1 MKVFTAPEVPHGHLT
16 NTLFL
21 AGSIEMG
28 KAENWQQLVIDELQ
42 SKDIAGVVYNP
53 RRKDWDASWAAGSP
67 EMKAQIN
74 WELDQLEDAQ
84 TIFFYFQGDT
94 LSPIS
99 LLELGM
105 AVAWSQRPPRSRPK
119 VIVVVEPDFWRRTN
133 ILETCRRGDVTV
145 RANLKAGM
153 DILLQ
158 ELEDF

>member
-28 KAENWQQLVIDELQ
+28 RAVDWQARVIEET
-42 SKDIAGVVYNP
+42 KDFAGVIYNP
-53 RRKDWDASWAAGSP
+53 RRKDWDASWAAETP
-67 EMKAQIN
+67 QMRFQIN
-74 WELDQLEDAQ
+74 WELNQLEEAQ

-105 AVAWSQRPPRSRPK
+105 AVAWTIAYSPNLRPN
-119 VIVVVEPDFWRRTN
+119 VIVVVEKNFWRRTN
-133 ILETCRRGDVTV
+133 ILETCARGSVLVFDTLDEGLT
-145 RANLKAGM
+145 ALKQT
-153 DILLQ
+153 IK
-158 ELEDF
+158 DF

>member
-1 MKVFTAPEVPHGHLT
+1 LKVFTAPEVPNGHLT

-28 KAENWQQLVIDELQ
+28 KAADWQQQVIDELQ
-42 SKDIAGVVYNP
+42 RTDIAGVIYNP
-53 RRKDWDASWAAGSP
+53 RRADWDSSWEAGSP

-99 LLELGM
+99 LLELGL
-105 AVAWSQRPPRSRPK
+105 AVAWSVQIGPRPN
-119 VIVVVEPDFWRRTN
+119 VIVVCESNFWRRTN
-133 ILETCRRGDVTV
+133 IIETCRRGLV
-145 RANLKAGM
+145 RRFDNLEDGIKA
-153 DILLQ
+153 LKQ

>member
-1 MKVFTAPEVPHGHLT
+1 LKVFTAPEVPNGHLT

-28 KAENWQQLVIDELQ
+28 KAADWQQLVIDELQ
-42 SKDIAGVVYNP
+42 RTDIAGVIYNP
-53 RRKDWDASWAAGSP
+53 RRTDWDPTWEAGSP

-99 LLELGM
+99 LLELGL
-105 AVAWSQRPPRSRPK
+105 AVAWSVQVGPRPN
-119 VIVVVEPDFWRRTN
+119 VIVVCERNFWRRTN
-133 ILETCRRGDVTV
+133 IIETCRRGLVRRFDNLEDGV
-145 RANLKAGM
+145 RALK
-153 DILLQ
+153 Q